1 MSKNAL
7 ELLEQAK
14 QRVEGANTRRQ
25 RIQVQL
31 ESARQQYAEAVGEAE
46 TNYGTADLAQLRAI
60 LVKQEADNEKAIME
74 FVHAVNGF
82 ENFIERIEKA
92 LADPEA
98 MTALLST
105 MPEAEPAAP
114 PVLAAATPAVAG
126 AGVVAFNEDDI

>member
-31 ESARQQYAEAVGEAE
+31 EAARQQYAEAVREAE
-46 TNYGTADLAQLRAI
+46 ANYGTADLTLLRAK

-74 FVHAVNGF
+74 FVKAVDGF

-92 LADPEA
+92 LVDPEA
-98 MTALLST
+98 MSALLLT
-105 MPEAEPAAP
+105 MPDAEPD
-114 PVLAAATPAVAG
+114 ATPAVAG
-126 AGVVAFNEDDI
+126 AGVVAFNEADI